1 MDRGAWRAA
10 VHIHF
15 EKKDHKGDQVTCHFH
30 HRWIFSRLS
39 LVNVGH
45 DHLAEM
51 AFAWLIH
58 CEVTPVCSLPIL
70 YSTEG
75 NHHAHPRLKEYGA
88 LLHLFEGKVVTVII

>member
-1 MDRGAWRAA
+1 MDRGAWQAA
-10 VHIHF
+10 VHIDF
-15 EKKDHKGDQVTCHFH
+15 EKKDHKGDKVTYHFH
-30 HRWIFSRLS
+30 HRWILSRLS

-51 AFAWLIH
+51 AFAWLLH
-58 CEVTPVCSLPIL
+58 CEVTPVCSLPIQ

-75 NHHAHPRLKEYGA
+75 NHHAHPRLKDYGA